1 MIRRALLP
9 ALLGLSLVLSGCG
22 FKLRGAPEYQN
33 LAALT
38 VTGGSYDLRNGTLD
52 ALEASGVAV
61 HDAAPQTL
69 RIDNERFGRRTVA
82 VDAQGRAAEIELR
95 YSFFWQLADSKTS
108 TAITPRRQITLVRN
122 FNYDPENAT
131 ASSDEESY
139 TRQDMYRDATW
150 QLLRQLD
157 AATRDMFIDNATDDG
172 APPPVPE
179 GAQPDAGAL

>member
-1 MIRRALLP
+1 MIRAALLP
-9 ALLGLSLVLSGCG
+9 ALLGLSLMLSGCG

-33 LAALT
+33 LTSLT
-38 VTGGSYDLRNGTLD
+38 VSGGSYDLRNGTLD

-61 HDAAPQTL
+61 HNTAPQTL

-95 YSFFWQLADSKTS
+95 YRFFWQLLDSRTN

-131 ASSDEESY
+131 ASSDEETY
-139 TRQDMYRDATW
+139 TRADMYRDATW

-157 AATRDMFIDNATDDG
+157 AATRDLFVDDAADQD
-172 APPPVPE
+172 APPPSPE
-179 GAQPDAGAL
+179 GAQPDPGAL